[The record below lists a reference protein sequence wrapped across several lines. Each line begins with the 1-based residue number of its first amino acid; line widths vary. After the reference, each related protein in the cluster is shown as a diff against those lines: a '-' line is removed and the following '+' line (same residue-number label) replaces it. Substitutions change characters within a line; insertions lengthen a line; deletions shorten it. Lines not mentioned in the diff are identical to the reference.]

1 MSFFSFLKDSMR
13 RKTWT
18 IYCRRDEFVPENHS
32 RLCPTNFS
40 KDQLERDP
48 NVLNDFDTLMP
59 ELDRKKMQFPMSP
72 FVLQEAASLA
82 LPLKTQ
88 GAFAKR
94 SKPYSN
100 EVKRSAH
107 MKLEGLKMGIK
118 QLEDAGLQI
127 DNIITVRQ
135 GMVRVFM
142 RTEHIQKP
150 LL

>member
-1 MSFFSFLKDSMR
+1 
-13 RKTWT
+13 
-18 IYCRRDEFVPENHS
+18 
-32 RLCPTNFS
+32 
-40 KDQLERDP
+40 
-48 NVLNDFDTLMP
+48 MP

-88 GAFAKR
+88 RAFAKR